1 MEYQLNQ
8 LFVSQIQTVALV
20 SDFSE
25 PLNDY
30 NNSFIIS
37 LLEFGQISNLHL
49 MNTKEKIIVE
59 LLLQIG
65 PFDNGV
71 GRK

>member
-1 MEYQLNQ
+1 
-8 LFVSQIQTVALV
+8 
-20 SDFSE
+20 
-25 PLNDY
+25 
-30 NNSFIIS
+30 
-37 LLEFGQISNLHL
+37 

-71 GRK
+71 GRKWSEPREC